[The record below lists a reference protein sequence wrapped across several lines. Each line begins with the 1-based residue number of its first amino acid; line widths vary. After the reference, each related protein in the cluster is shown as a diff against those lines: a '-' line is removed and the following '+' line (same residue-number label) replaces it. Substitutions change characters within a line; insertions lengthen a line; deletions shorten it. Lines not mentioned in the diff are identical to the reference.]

1 MMLAL
6 VGLGACDSKPP
17 GNTVPAVSV
26 LPSISGEAR
35 EEAELTGSAGTWT
48 GSNPVTTALQ
58 WQRCDASGE
67 SCADLEGATGARYV
81 LAEAD
86 LGHRVRLRVQASN
99 PAGTATAES
108 APTDVVGPV
117 LAPTLVSSPAVEG
130 SASLSSVLTARPGT
144 WNPTPRSYAYQW
156 SRCDASGS
164 ACVPLAGATA
174 STYTVTS
181 TDLDHTLV
189 VTVTASNKA
198 GSSSARSAP
207 TPAVGFP
214 PSCVARTATAGPL
227 LPSVVETL
235 PGTRAWTNAAWA
247 TTADGQS
254 ATVSLT
260 PGDSTDRLVLQG
272 FGLALPSNAKVTGL
286 EVGVT
291 RSSSS
296 GAGIEDVSITLRASS
311 SYEVRRE
318 VPGAPWPAGAR
329 TVVFGGPADLWSS
342 LGIWP
347 VTAFNSPDFSVGLE
361 LRHAGTE
368 GTDLASIDGV
378 QVKVYY
384 TTASELGP
392 ASPTTVVDEPSRGT
406 VAWSNPQ
413 AAATSG
419 APAATVSLTQDSSH
433 LLKATGF
440 GLVLPA
446 GKTPS
451 GVKLQL
457 VRSSSGS
464 LFYIY
469 DEDVRLVVGGTVG
482 EVNRRNFQ
490 NYTATPTQV
499 QYGNALDTW
508 GVALSAADVASPD
521 FGVAISARNLV
532 SISSVAS
539 IDDLRLTVLYDP
551 VEASVTATPSTASQV
566 VRSSEWVEPSNALS
580 VDGVFTYVN
589 NIIKDESSDELVLR
603 SFGFNLP
610 STALVLGIQ
619 LDVARAGDDGIEDKR
634 VQLVSGGSRRGRDLA
649 NPSTPWSGEEG
660 TVQYGGSSERWGR
673 FWEASELN
681 DPGFGVLLSAVYRS
695 PSGNGDGLID
705 GVTAT
710 VTYCVPQ

>member
-1 MMLAL
+1 MLVL
-6 VGLGACDSKPP
+6 VGLGACAPKPP

-26 LPSISGEAR
+26 PPSISGEAR
-35 EEAELTGSAGTWT
+35 EEAALTGSAGAWT
-48 GSNPVTTALQ
+48 GSNPVTTTLQ

-67 SCADLEGATGARYV
+67 SCTDLEGATGTGYV

-86 LGHRVRLRVQASN
+86 VGHRVRLRVQASN
-99 PAGTATAES
+99 PAGTATADS
-108 APTDVVGPV
+108 VPTDVVGPV
-117 LAPTLVSSPAVEG
+117 LAPSPVTLPTVDG
-130 SASLSSVLTARPGT
+130 SATLSSVLTARPGT

-156 SRCDASGS
+156 SRCDASGF
-164 ACVPLAGATA
+164 ACVPLSGATA

-181 TDLDHTLV
+181 TDLDHALV

-198 GSSSARSAP
+198 GSSSASSAP
-207 TPAVGFP
+207 TPAVAFP
-214 PSCVARTATAGPL
+214 ASCVERTATAGPL

-235 PGTRAWTNAAWA
+235 PGSRAWTNAAWA
-247 TTADGQS
+247 TTADGKS
-254 ATVSLT
+254 ATASLS
-260 PGDSTDRLVLQG
+260 PGDSTDRLVLKG

-286 EVGVT
+286 EVWVT
-291 RSSSS
+291 RSSAS
-296 GAGIEDVSITLRASS
+296 GAGIEDVSITLKASN
-311 SYEVRRE
+311 YYGARRE
-318 VPGAPWPAGAR
+318 VASAPWPAGTR

-342 LGIWP
+342 LGSWP
-347 VTAFNSPDFSVGLE
+347 ATAFNSPDFSVGLE

-392 ASPTTVVDEPSRGT
+392 ASPTTVVDEPSQGT

-413 AAATSG
+413 AAATPG
-419 APAATVSLTQDSSH
+419 APSATASLTQNTSH

-451 GVKLQL
+451 GVRLHL
-457 VRSSSGS
+457 VRSSAGS
-464 LFYIY
+464 LSYVY
-469 DEDVRLVVGGTVG
+469 DEDVRLVVGGTVVG
-482 EVNRRNFQ
+482 EDRRNIE

-499 QYGNALDTW
+499 HYGNALDTW
-508 GVALSAADVASPD
+508 GVALSAATVASPD

-532 SISSVAS
+532 NIPVVAS

-551 VEASVTATPSTASQV
+551 VDASVTATPSTVSQE
-566 VRSSEWVEPSNALS
+566 VRSSEWNEPSNALS
-580 VDGVFTYVN
+580 VDGVFTNVN
-589 NIIKDESSDELVLR
+589 NLVQDESSDELVLR

-610 STALVLGIQ
+610 STALVTGIQ
-619 LDVARAGDDGIEDKR
+619 IDVARSGGDGIEDKR

-649 NPSTPWSGEEG
+649 DPSTPWSGEDS
-660 TVQYGGSSERWGR
+660 TVQYGGSSQRWGL
-673 FWEASELN
+673 FWTAAEIN
-681 DPGFGVLLSAVYRS
+681 DPGFGVLLSATYRL
-695 PSGNGDGLID
+695 PAGNADALID

-710 VTYCVPQ
+710 VTYCVPP